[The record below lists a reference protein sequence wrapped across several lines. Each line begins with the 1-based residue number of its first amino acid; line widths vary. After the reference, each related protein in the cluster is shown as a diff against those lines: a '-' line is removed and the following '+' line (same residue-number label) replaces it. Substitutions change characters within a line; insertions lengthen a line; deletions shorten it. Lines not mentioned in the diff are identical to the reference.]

1 MWRTVISL
9 FVNLPDTVQAPGYG
23 NIPVKPAEAK
33 EKMSILFTEE
43 QLQEALSMVCLACHK
58 GFKDFRSRQA
68 HIRVKH
74 ENVMQR
80 KKEAVPDQ
88 T

>member
-1 MWRTVISL
+1 MWKDIRSL
-9 FVNLPDTVQAPGYG
+9 FIIMPELPTGAA
-23 NIPVKPAEAK
+23 VKPIRRRED
-33 EKMSILFTEE
+33 MSILFTEE
-43 QLQEALSMVCLACHK
+43 QLQEALSMVCLDCHK